1 MLKNNQKLFKPC
13 VIGLGYVG
21 LPILLNLA
29 NKYPT
34 HGYDIN
40 VKRINNLKKGIDT
53 FNDYKKKHLKKKKL
67 KYLSKLTNF
76 NKCNFFII
84 TVPTPIYKNKKP
96 DLTHLRDVC
105 KNLSKI
111 LKKDDIIIF
120 ESTVYPG
127 ITKNIVYPY

>member
-1 MLKNNQKLFKPC
+1 MIHLTS
-13 VIGLGYVG
+13 I
-21 LPILLNLA
+21 
-29 NKYPT
+29 
-34 HGYDIN
+34 
-40 VKRINNLKKGIDT
+40 
-53 FNDYKKKHLKKKKL
+53 KKHLKKKKL

-127 ITKNIVYPY
+127 ITKKYCIPILENQSKLKREKIFMSAIVLKG